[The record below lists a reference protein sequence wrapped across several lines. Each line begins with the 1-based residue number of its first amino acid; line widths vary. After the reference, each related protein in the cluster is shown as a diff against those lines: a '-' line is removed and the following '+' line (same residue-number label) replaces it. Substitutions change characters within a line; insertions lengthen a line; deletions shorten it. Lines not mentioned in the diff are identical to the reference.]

1 MFKILVIILSYFIG
15 NITSA
20 YFVAKWMANIDIREY
35 GSKNAGATNIL
46 RTLGWKA
53 ALLTLFLDLL
63 KGVIAVKLGLWF
75 SGGNNLIPLL
85 CGIAVVAGHNWPI
98 FFGFKGGKGIATSLG
113 VILTI
118 SPFISLITI
127 LIGVIIIAVTR
138 YVSLASISGAFVYPM
153 LMLIFG
159 KPIEEIIFALV
170 LGAMAIVK
178 HKQNIERLLKGT
190 ESKIGNKTKIK

>member
-1 MFKILVIILSYFIG
+1 MLKISVVILSYFIG

-20 YFVAKWMANIDIREY
+20 YFVAKWMANIDIRNY

-63 KGVIAVKLGLWF
+63 KGIVAVKLGFWL
-75 SGGNNLIPLL
+75 SGGNSLIPLL

-98 FFGFKGGKGIATSLG
+98 ILGFKGGKGIATSLG

-118 SPFISLITI
+118 SPLISLITI
-127 LIGVIIIAVTR
+127 LIGAVIIIITR

-159 KPIEEIIFALV
+159 KPVEEVLFAIV
-170 LGAMAIVK
+170 LGIMAIIK
-178 HKQNIERLLKGT
+178 HKQNIERLLMGT
-190 ESKIGNKTKIK
+190 ESKIGNKTNIK